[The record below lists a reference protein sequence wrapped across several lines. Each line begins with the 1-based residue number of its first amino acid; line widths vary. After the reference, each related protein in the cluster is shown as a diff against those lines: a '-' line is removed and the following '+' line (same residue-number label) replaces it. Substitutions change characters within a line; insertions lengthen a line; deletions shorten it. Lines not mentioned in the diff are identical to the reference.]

1 MPVIPPRHSTPL
13 PVAQPS
19 SGGQAVS
26 SGDTLAEARR
36 ELASLQQQAARQGTA
51 QQDEQTKKQL
61 ELLQKRIELLEKLI
75 RLQDEQIKKQSAS
88 MATLEKLQT
97 DVTTLKARSEQAARR
112 DQELANAVDDF
123 TEKADAQ
130 KRSGPE
136 LPATLK
142 ELFLPSQT
150 NESPLSIYGFIA
162 GNYHKFP
169 HSRGAGE
176 FEFEEF
182 APFFLLQLNDW
193 IFLEAELGIH
203 AEGAGVDQGAVDF
216 IVNDWLT
223 VVAGRFISPVG
234 WFNERLHPPWINKLP
249 DFPLVLRQVTPAD
262 YSLNGVQLRGGHY
275 LGCLPVKIEYSAFA
289 ANGFGLPAS
298 PTVTDVA
305 NLEAMKESTSG
316 INEAM
321 AYGGRLGFWYPE
333 VGLTGG
339 VSAFINSPYSTLAG
353 SDIQL
358 WLLDF
363 GYHKGNWDARFEYAN
378 MRQGTSGLTAEAV
391 RRFGY
396 YAQVAYRPYDACNR
410 FLRNMELVARYSRAR
425 FHGTDPTT
433 LDFDKFESPVDIPV
447 NRNQY
452 TLGINYYFYP
462 SLALKFA
469 YEINHERN
477 DIHLKDDVFIAQLVW
492 GF

>member
-1 MPVIPPRHSTPL
+1 MTPL
-13 PVAQPS
+13 S
-19 SGGQAVS
+19 YGGRAAS
-26 SGDTLAEARR
+26 SGDALAEARR
-36 ELASLQQQAARQGTA
+36 ELAYLQQQQAAAQGTA

-112 DQELANAVDDF
+112 DQELANAVDDL
-123 TEKADAQ
+123 TEKADTQ
-130 KRSGPE
+130 RRNGPE

-150 NESPLSIYGFIA
+150 NESPLSFYGFVA

-193 IFLEAELGIH
+193 IFLEAEVGIH

-234 WFNERLHPPWINKLP
+234 WFNERAHPAWINKLP

-275 LGCLPVKIEYSAFA
+275 LGCLPLKLEYSAFA
-289 ANGFGLPAS
+289 ANGFGLPKTPVVA
-298 PTVTDVA
+298 DLA
-305 NLEAMKESTSG
+305 NLEAMKESTSD

-339 VSAFINSPYSTLAG
+339 VSAFINSPYSTLVG

-358 WLLDF
+358 WQLDF

-378 MRQGTSGLTAEAV
+378 LRQGTSGLTAEAI

-425 FHGTDPTT
+425 FHGIDPTA
-433 LDFDKFESPVDIPV
+433 LDFDKFKSPVDIPV